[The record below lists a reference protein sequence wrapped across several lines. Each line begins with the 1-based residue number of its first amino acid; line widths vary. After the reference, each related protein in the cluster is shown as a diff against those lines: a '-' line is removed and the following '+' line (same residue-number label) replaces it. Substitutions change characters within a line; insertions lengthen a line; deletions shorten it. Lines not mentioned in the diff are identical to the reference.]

1 MAKKSENSPRGILEG
16 VGKSFV
22 GLPQSFVL
30 NAEEQGVVANLQGN
44 DLVRRQ
50 SRILERQGDRASHEA
65 SRALMEIQAMRSDI
79 GDAAM
84 ALQATQWAAM
94 QSNDHLSSISSALQD
109 GLPAIADG
117 IAGLQSTAEQLVG
130 VSVTSRSIQEIVAS
144 NPSMESEAI
153 ILAMSGGLK
162 KGQAKK
168 LFDWLPYWKKDI
180 VDSGLVYRHDPEME
194 KTLSPEE
201 KMFLAQLRRK
211 AESSIKTFGS
221 IEILARHRLLD
232 SDLHDN
238 LSKTVAAARTGMT
251 GLVHG
256 VNRLEE
262 QGATRIQQGGVLNRL
277 QRAGLMVGVASLE
290 EQKGIRSGVDAL
302 VDATERAQVDRRAIR
317 ASTQKTAENTY
328 AIARGIAAQ
337 VYLAQRAEG
346 QRDRQIEVS
355 EGIERNTAGIQRN
368 TELLTV
374 FAKRGNEIAEAN
386 LGVNMETA
394 WNTGRLVELEEVS
407 VGFLGSIA
415 ESSEQ
420 TAQNTGRLVELEEV
434 SVELLGSIADTS
446 QQTAVNTASIARDTG
461 HLVDFAERAELMRVV
476 MIEQD
481 QVRNMILGDMA
492 DSLDTANYYHALT
505 REEIAGLHLTLIQG
519 IDLARRTGVQQII
532 EATRTNSLLSTLIE
546 MFKTASVEMVTTLEK
561 IDANMER
568 RYLTEFQA
576 RAGEKFREGHGK
588 YTKGKIQEAIVKF
601 NESIELWGN
610 DHNVYFW
617 RGICYALSDKPEEAR
632 SDFTEAFTWAVDAK
646 DPAILAIIKM
656 NLARL
661 SYSESKAYAKKGNS
675 EMSDEKKLDAILTA
689 KEVCEIVPDFSRA
702 SFALAT
708 YLAAYKL
715 YDDARVIL
723 MKIIPKDPK
732 LAQEMQSVEE
742 FGPLLGSFKHVIE
755 EAHGKIDGT
764 IRDRLSIAVLK
775 DCMDFGDFSTAMFS
789 IEELLKGGAIHLL
802 RLKIWEIEELKPIR
816 RQIVDVIT
824 KAMDTIG
831 KNSDSQNCYAVTML
845 ALLYRENQSEISNS
859 KVFDIFLAGT
869 QNDLDVKAQNKVAM
883 LKKLRALSEI
893 ATGTILTINKLH
905 RKGLEWLN

>member
-1 MAKKSENSPRGILEG
+1 MAKKSGNSPRGILEG

-30 NAEEQGVVANLQGN
+30 DVEEQGVVANLQGN

-50 SRILERQGDRASHEA
+50 SRILEKQGDRSSQEA
-65 SRALMEIQAMRSDI
+65 SRALAEIQAMRSDI

-94 QSNDHLSSISSALQD
+94 QSNDHLSNISSALQD
-109 GLPAIADG
+109 GLPAIAEG
-117 IAGLQSTAEQLVG
+117 IGGLQSTAEQLVG
-130 VSVTSRSIQEIVAS
+130 VPVASRSIQEIVAS
-144 NPSMESEAI
+144 KPSMESEVI

-162 KGQAKK
+162 REQTKK

-180 VDSGLVYRHDPEME
+180 IDSGLVYRHDPEME
-194 KTLSPEE
+194 KILSPEE
-201 KMFLAQLRRK
+201 KMFLAELRRK
-211 AESSIKTFGS
+211 AQSSIKTFGS
-221 IEILARHRLLD
+221 IEVLARHHLLD
-232 SDLHDN
+232 EDLHTN

-251 GLVHG
+251 GLVHAA
-256 VNRLEE
+256 NRLEE
-262 QGATRIQQGGVLNRL
+262 QGETRIQQGGALNRL
-277 QRAGLMVGVASLE
+277 TRAGLMVGAASLE

-317 ASTQKTAENTY
+317 ASAQKTAENTY
-328 AIARGIAAQ
+328 AIARGVAAQ

-346 QRDRQIEVS
+346 QRDRQIEVA

-394 WNTGRLVELEEVS
+394 WNTGRLVELSEET

-415 ESSEQ
+415 ESSER
-420 TAQNTGRLVELEEV
+420 TAQNTGKLVELGEE

-446 QQTAVNTASIARDTG
+446 QQTAINTASIARDTS

-505 REEIAGLHLTLIQG
+505 REEIASLHLTLIQG
-519 IDLARRTGVQQII
+519 IDLARQTGVRQII

-546 MFKTASVEMVTTLEK
+546 MFRTASVEMAATLEK

-568 RYLTEFQA
+568 RHLTEFQA
-576 RAGEKFREGHGK
+576 RAGERFREGHGK
-588 YTKGKIQEAIVKF
+588 YTKGKIDEAIAKF
-601 NESIELWGN
+601 SESIKLWGN

-617 RGICYALSDKPEEAR
+617 RGLCYVLSDKPEQAK
-632 SDFTEAFTWAVDAK
+632 SDFAEALTWAVDAK
-646 DPAILAIIKM
+646 DPAILALIKM
-656 NLARL
+656 NLAGL
-661 SYSESKAYAKKGNS
+661 NYCEAKAYTRKGNS
-675 EMSDEKKLDAILTA
+675 EMSDERMLDAILTA
-689 KEVCEIVPDFSRA
+689 KEACELVPNFPQA

-742 FGPLLGSFKHVIE
+742 FGPILESFRHVTE
-755 EAHGKIDGT
+755 EAHGKMDNT
-764 IRDRLSIAVLK
+764 MKDRLSVAVLK

-816 RQIVDVIT
+816 KQIVDVIART
-824 KAMDTIG
+824 MDTTEESG
-831 KNSDSQNCYAVTML
+831 DSQNCYAVTML

-859 KVFDIFLAGT
+859 NVFDIFLAGT

-883 LKKLRALSEI
+883 LKKLRALSEK
-893 ATGTILTINKLH
+893 ATDTILTINKLH